1 MADLNNLLNEA
12 KFILAKATVSR
23 NESRLR
29 GEQFNIFH
37 ACGVNHY
44 ETKHSAIIA
53 EFLNPEGS
61 HGQGDIYLKEFLAT
75 FGENEMLSSFDSSTA
90 SVTTEYAVPNGRLD
104 LLITNI
110 KKKFRIRIIQIHKTA
125 FGFKLNA
132 FLKEKNSLRCF
143 SFQ

>member
-12 KFILAKATVSR
+12 KFILAKAKVSR

-61 HGQGDIYLKEFLAT
+61 HGQGDIYLKEFLVII
-75 FGENEMLSSFDSSTA
+75 LRYLDSFCYHRICCAKRTA
-90 SVTTEYAVPNGRLD
+90 GPTDNQYQEPSHY
-104 LLITNI
+104 
-110 KKKFRIRIIQIHKTA
+110 H
-125 FGFKLNA
+125 
-132 FLKEKNSLRCF
+132 
-143 SFQ
+143 